1 MRGSSNALICT
12 RSLRYAMER
21 STRRKETGTNV
32 RRHRFILATIP
43 SPPLWASCI
52 CAKRPS
58 NGMGLAS
65 CFEKNRSNFKAHAM
79 PICKPRGG
87 ACSSHRRNRAMP
99 FARDYQG
106 NCKTYSLT
114 AFFFLLLLFS
124 IPSTTTASSCTV
136 ARLVFE
142 HESTTTYEW
151 YSNERRG
158 EKPNPF
164 ARMGPRTFMS
174 FSIASLLSGSTVS
187 FKAHV
192 AC

>member
-114 AFFFLLLLFS
+114 AFFFCSCSSLFRQLPRLRLALWHGLCS
-124 IPSTTTASSCTV
+124 NMNQLQPTSGTPMSEEERSQIHSLEWDHEHSC
-136 ARLVFE
+136 
-142 HESTTTYEW
+142 
-151 YSNERRG
+151 
-158 EKPNPF
+158 
-164 ARMGPRTFMS
+164 
-174 FSIASLLSGSTVS
+174 LSRSRH
-187 FKAHV
+187 F
-192 AC
+192 